1 MQTLN
6 RKTLQFYAECIRQ
19 MGVCWQTL
27 YVIILTLGLY
37 SGITTKSFYGAIG
50 TILFVGVCTFAL
62 EAGLYST
69 SGFKLNKIPGI
80 ILVVIAVLFDFFAV
94 IFPEAAF
101 SRLGLSFLSG
111 VIILVY
117 AIVILKNYHTF
128 PGRVSGLFMALGL
141 FAALLY
147 CWQNMGCFSPD
158 SHSYYEISQTF
169 TGNFGFVD
177 TIRQYVIRTDYNIS
191 FPYFYPLCL
200 FFVDGI
206 TKLGRYAGVLFNFYI
221 MLFTGLLFLK
231 ISRCF
236 VKRLWCGAIAAF
248 LLFTTDS
255 YLDELCAAR
264 SIPLV
269 ILLTAICAALCV
281 KIYLSPKKSNLIPFA
296 AGLCAGMV
304 MTTRFDGMVL
314 VAYCALLMLLVQ
326 KERRTK
332 TLFCYLAGALVF
344 LLPWMIYSLIHF
356 QSLWISDN
364 LGTMFLVET
373 TVPNRVSVPG
383 EFTATLFNSPKEWL
397 IAFVHK
403 AYAIAKSLIHCSIT
417 ADMIVLLCLI
427 VLVLQWKAKRIS
439 FSKIWFAAGAFLVFY
454 AGKTFMYALVGYEDT
469 RYHVESAVLVTFLFL
484 LLCEVTCE
492 KKSWKNFRYLMP
504 VFILGVSLFQIR
516 GIVKNLYLDP
526 VAYPLVNV
534 DSAPDWVMT
543 LDAEMES
550 KIQEKDAEILYLGN
564 GFDEFTFGDWTDWKI
579 YVVPTYATWSKV
591 NYAMHHYMEVD
602 YVILPKETALSDEIY
617 ENLQTAYR
625 KIELKD
631 YWLFEV

>member
-1 MQTLN
+1 MS
-6 RKTLQFYAECIRQ
+6 
-19 MGVCWQTL
+19 
-27 YVIILTLGLY
+27 IIFRFIY
-37 SGITTKSFYGAIG
+37 S
-50 TILFVGVCTFAL
+50 FVFNV
-62 EAGLYST
+62 
-69 SGFKLNKIPGI
+69 
-80 ILVVIAVLFDFFAV
+80 
-94 IFPEAAF
+94 
-101 SRLGLSFLSG
+101 SRE
-111 VIILVY
+111 
-117 AIVILKNYHTF
+117 T
-128 PGRVSGLFMALGL
+128 
-141 FAALLY
+141 
-147 CWQNMGCFSPD
+147 
-158 SHSYYEISQTF
+158 
-169 TGNFGFVD
+169 
-177 TIRQYVIRTDYNIS
+177 
-191 FPYFYPLCL
+191 
-200 FFVDGI
+200 
-206 TKLGRYAGVLFNFYI
+206 
-221 MLFTGLLFLK
+221 
-231 ISRCF
+231 
-236 VKRLWCGAIAAF
+236 
-248 LLFTTDS
+248 
-255 YLDELCAAR
+255 
-264 SIPLV
+264 
-269 ILLTAICAALCV
+269 
-281 KIYLSPKKSNLIPFA
+281 
-296 AGLCAGMV
+296 
-304 MTTRFDGMVL
+304 
-314 VAYCALLMLLVQ
+314 
-326 KERRTK
+326 
-332 TLFCYLAGALVF
+332 F

-427 VLVLQWKAKRIS
+427 VLVLQCKAKRIS
-439 FSKIWFAAGAFLVFY
+439 FSKIWFAAGTFLVFY

-550 KIQEKDAEILYLGN
+550 KIQKKDAEILYLGN
-564 GFDEFTFGDWTDWKI
+564 GFDEFTFSDWTDWKI